1 MAELGGVGVAI
12 GNQLRRSIVQA
23 VQTHQVSQTRLAQM
37 LGVSVS
43 SIKRIWQ
50 RWRQT
55 GDSQLRP
62 YAGGQRPKLS
72 KQQREQ
78 VRQYVLAD
86 TDATLRE
93 VQRWLAATLHIRLSL
108 PTLSRLLTKLN
119 LPRKKNHSTQQNA
132 THQPTSKSVPS
143 GAGKSTRSIRP
154 AWSLSTKAA

>member
-1 MAELGGVGVAI
+1 VAI

-23 VQTHQVSQTRLAQM
+23 VQTHQVSQTRLGQM

-55 GDSQLRP
+55 GNSQLLAH
-62 YAGGQRPKLS
+62 AGGQRPRLTD
-72 KQQREQ
+72 QQREQ

-93 VQRWLAATLHIRLSL
+93 VQRWLAATHHLRLSL
-108 PTLSRLLTKLN
+108 PALSRLLTKLN
-119 LPRKKNHSTQQNA
+119 LPRKKNHSTPRNA
-132 THQPTSKSVPS
+132 THQLTNKSVPS
-143 GAGKSTRSIRP
+143 GAGKSAGSIRP
-154 AWSLSTKAA
+154 ASSSSTKAA